1 MHNCRVDAFSH
12 AVVEIFARHY
22 ASVTHFFL
30 CEKDVKSLVVSFFI
44 PTFAE
49 ETTEKQTPRNSER
62 EENAHYYVH
71 HYTHACLLRL
81 F

>member
-1 MHNCRVDAFSH
+1 MHSCRVNAFSH

-49 ETTEKQTPRNSER
+49 ETTEKQL
-62 EENAHYYVH
+62 
-71 HYTHACLLRL
+71 CK
-81 F
+81 